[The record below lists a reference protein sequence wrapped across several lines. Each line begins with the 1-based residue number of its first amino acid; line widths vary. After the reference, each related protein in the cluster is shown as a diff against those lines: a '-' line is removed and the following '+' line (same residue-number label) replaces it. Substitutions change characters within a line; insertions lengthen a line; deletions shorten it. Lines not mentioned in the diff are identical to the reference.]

1 MRVTGFICGVG
12 VCLAL
17 AGGEAKTAEPWNR
30 PMQSGYGTGWS
41 RPGTAGHG
49 PAHATPPFYAPPSAT
64 GRSAGPANS
73 SAVARN
79 DADPVQL
86 PKPSENAASSGDGS
100 GMTNPP
106 AAAGAGTA
114 PAVTYAAA
122 PLLPPP
128 PGGWETPWH
137 DGDPMPAAPDGC
149 APAMIGPGFFYSA
162 TRLVQLQSL
171 ADGSIFPATVSGV
184 PIVARSQFYIG
195 VNESPQPQD
204 RIFLTFNWF
213 HNVNK
218 DALSRVPENALI
230 RDLRLI
236 SKLDAFYETFGFEK
250 TLWDNR
256 FSVGVRVPFYQLQQ
270 REPKSL
276 EPGPLQF
283 AEGLDQN
290 TIGDASIVLKAVLA
304 YDPMAN
310 HLISGGLVVTL
321 PTAPE
326 VKVYDAYTPA
336 AGQLGRGV
344 STTIFQPYL
353 GWFLDIGPVYVHG
366 FSAISIPADDDD
378 VYVWF
383 ISGGVGWLMTSWFV
397 PTLELHYFG
406 PVNEDSNLYRQPIGA
421 VDQLILTTGF
431 HVPFYDVSTLTLGLS
446 TPLTG
451 PDTYDVGIVAQLNLR
466 F

>member
-1 MRVTGFICGVG
+1 MRVAGFICGVG
-12 VCLAL
+12 VSLAL
-17 AGGEAKTAEPWNR
+17 AGGEAWTAQP
-30 PMQSGYGTGWS
+30 GTGPVPPS
-41 RPGTAGHG
+41 FGAGMVRPGSTATA
-49 PAHATPPFYAPPSAT
+49 PAYATPPFYAPPGTASAST
-64 GRSAGPANS
+64 PASPGSIPVKPSQEAS
-73 SAVARN
+73 SE
-79 DADPVQL
+79 L
-86 PKPSENAASSGDGS
+86 PKPSETSSVEVQTPS
-100 GMTNPP
+100 NPTS
-106 AAAGAGTA
+106 TA
-114 PAVTYAAA
+114 PAVMPYGATWSAA

-128 PGGWETPWH
+128 PGGWEAPWH
-137 DGDPMPAAPDGC
+137 DCDPMPPAPEGT

-162 TRLVQLQSL
+162 TRLVHLQSL
-171 ADGSIFPATVSGV
+171 TDGSIFPATVSGV

-236 SKLDAFYETFGFEK
+236 SKLEAFYETFGFEK

-256 FSVGVRVPFYQLQQ
+256 LSVGIRVPFFQLQQ
-270 REPKSL
+270 REPKPL
-276 EPGPLQF
+276 ETGPLQF

-304 YDPMAN
+304 YDPVAN
-310 HLISGGLVVTL
+310 NLISGGVVVTL

-344 STTIFQPYL
+344 STTIFQPWL

-366 FSAISIPADDDD
+366 FSAISIPVKDDD

-383 ISGGVGWLMTSWFV
+383 ISGGVGWCLTPWFV

-431 HVPFYDVSTLTLGLS
+431 HVPFYDVSTITLGLS

-451 PDTYDVGIVAQLNLR
+451 PDTYDVGIVAQLNVR

>member
-1 MRVTGFICGVG
+1 
-12 VCLAL
+12 
-17 AGGEAKTAEPWNR
+17 
-30 PMQSGYGTGWS
+30 
-41 RPGTAGHG
+41 
-49 PAHATPPFYAPPSAT
+49 
-64 GRSAGPANS
+64 
-73 SAVARN
+73 
-79 DADPVQL
+79 
-86 PKPSENAASSGDGS
+86 
-100 GMTNPP
+100 MTW
-106 AAAGAGTA
+106 
-114 PAVTYAAA
+114 AA
-122 PLLPPP
+122 PILPPP
-128 PGGWETPWH
+128 PGGWSEPWH
-137 DGDPMPAAPDGC
+137 DCDPMPAAPDGT

-204 RIFLTFNWF
+204 RIFLTFNWYN
-213 HNVNK
+213 NVNK

-230 RDLRLI
+230 RDFRLI
-236 SKLDAFYETFGFEK
+236 SKLQAFYETFGFEK

-256 FSVGVRVPFYQLQQ
+256 LSVGVRVPFFQLQQ
-270 REPKSL
+270 EEPKPL
-276 EPGPLQF
+276 EAGPLQF

-304 YDPMAN
+304 YDPVAN
-310 HLISGGLVVTL
+310 NLISGGLVVTL

-326 VKVYDAYTPA
+326 VKVYDAYAPA

-344 STTIFQPYL
+344 STTIFQPWL

-366 FSAISIPADDDD
+366 FSAISIPAKSDD

-383 ISGGVGWLMTSWFV
+383 ISGGVGWCVTPWFV

-406 PVNEDSNLYRQPIGA
+406 PVNEDSDLYRQPIGA

-431 HVPFYDVSTLTLGLS
+431 HVPFYDVSTITLGLS

-451 PDTYDVGIVAQLNLR
+451 PDTYDVGIVAQLNVR